1 MTSFRLQKVSSQV
14 RHVVAT
20 AIEDN
25 LKMPETIITVT
36 DVWLSPDIKS
46 AKIWVSIYGKS
57 ILIAKNKLLSLRD
70 NLQRQLANKLKTKFT
85 PVISFE
91 FDKSAG
97 YADKINRMLDNL
109 E

>member
-14 RHVVAT
+14 RHVLARE
-20 AIEDN
+20 IENN
-25 LKMPETIITVT
+25 LKVPETIITVT

-57 ILIAKNKLLSLRD
+57 ILTARNKLISMRD
-70 NLQRQLANKLKTKFT
+70 YLQKQLATELKTKFT
-85 PVISFE
+85 PSIIFE

-97 YADKINRMLDNL
+97 YADKINRLLDNL
-109 E
+109 K